1 MNVAL
6 SVTLCF
12 GYSLANAQEFLDPV
26 EPPIIEDQL
35 EHLAAENEDEAS
47 EDDNYLQAL
56 SHFLKHPIN
65 LNYADEGVLDQL
77 HLLNP
82 LQISSFFSYR
92 KLFGNFLS
100 IYELQ
105 AIPTWDLALINRIRP
120 YVTIAQKTE
129 VFNSIS
135 KRLPGRAIRAGIK
148 NGENSLM
155 IRATQVMEKSK
166 GYLLDSNEA
175 KNYYPGSAQKILM
188 RYKYRFKNL
197 LQFGLTA
204 EKDAGEQFFR
214 GAQKYG
220 FDFYSAHFFV
230 RNLGI
235 IKSLAI
241 GDFSVNLGQGLTQWQ
256 SLAFNK
262 GADIMNSKRQ
272 ADKLLPYN
280 SAGEIDF
287 NRGAGITLQK
297 RNWEATAL
305 ISYRKLD
312 AGFNVDTVSYE
323 DDASSLRT
331 SGYHRTA
338 NEIKGK
344 ATLGQL
350 TLGGNLTYQTE
361 KFHVGANAVHYNFQH
376 AITKED
382 YLYNKYALSG
392 KLAGNYSIDYSYT
405 LKNIHFYGE
414 AAVDNDMDKAFING
428 LLVNMDA
435 HVAMSFI
442 YRNISRG
449 YQSLYSN
456 AFTEN
461 TYPTNESGLYSGITI
476 TPVYFLRID
485 AYADFY
491 HFPWLKYRTDA
502 PTSGTDYMIQLTYQ
516 PSKQVAIYT
525 RFRTENKPINY
536 NPYNLILNPVIAR
549 PRQNFRIQFNYKLD
563 NRFTVRSRVELSWFD
578 RKNDASQNGFLTFVD
593 VLYKPMLKPFSG
605 NIRLQ
610 YFETDDY
617 DSRIYAFENDVQ
629 YSYSIPSFFNKG
641 YHYYVNGNY
650 DVSKK
655 LSFWIRFAQ
664 TIYSEKNTIG
674 SGLDLIAGNIKS
686 EVKMQLIYRF

>member
-1 MNVAL
+1 MHFAL
-6 SVTLCF
+6 SITLCF
-12 GYSLANAQEFLDPV
+12 GYSLANAQEFPYPI
-26 EPPIIEDQL
+26 EPPQIIEDQL
-35 EHLAAENEDEAS
+35 EHLAADNEDEAS

-56 SHFLKHPIN
+56 NHFLKYPIN
-65 LNYADEGVLDQL
+65 LNYADEGVLEQL

-105 AIPTWDLALINRIRP
+105 AIPTWDLTLISRIRP
-120 YVTIAQKTE
+120 YVNIAQKTE
-129 VFNSIS
+129 AFNSIS
-135 KRLPGRAIRAGIK
+135 SRIK
-148 NGENSLM
+148 KGESSLVM
-155 IRATQVMEKSK
+155 RGTQVIEKSK
-166 GYLLDSNEA
+166 GYLLDSSEA
-175 KNYYPGSAQKILM
+175 KNYYPGSAQKILV

-204 EKDAGEQFFR
+204 EKDAGEQFLK

-297 RNWEATAL
+297 RNWESTAFV
-305 ISYRKLD
+305 SYRKLD
-312 AGFNVDTVSYE
+312 AGINVDALSYE
-323 DDASSLRT
+323 DYASSLRT
-331 SGYHRTA
+331 SGYHRTV

-344 ATLGQL
+344 GVQGQL
-350 TLGGNLTYQTE
+350 TLGGNITYQTE

-376 AITKED
+376 SITKED

-392 KLAGNYSIDYSYT
+392 KSAGNYSIDYSYT

-414 AAVDNDMDKAFING
+414 AAVDNDLDKAFVNG

-456 AFTEN
+456 
-461 TYPTNESGLYSGITI
+461 
-476 TPVYFLRID
+476 
-485 AYADFY
+485 
-491 HFPWLKYRTDA
+491 
-502 PTSGTDYMIQLTYQ
+502 
-516 PSKQVAIYT
+516 
-525 RFRTENKPINY
+525 
-536 NPYNLILNPVIAR
+536 
-549 PRQNFRIQFNYKLD
+549 
-563 NRFTVRSRVELSWFD
+563 
-578 RKNDASQNGFLTFVD
+578 
-593 VLYKPMLKPFSG
+593 
-605 NIRLQ
+605 
-610 YFETDDY
+610 
-617 DSRIYAFENDVQ
+617 
-629 YSYSIPSFFNKG
+629 
-641 YHYYVNGNY
+641 
-650 DVSKK
+650 
-655 LSFWIRFAQ
+655 
-664 TIYSEKNTIG
+664 
-674 SGLDLIAGNIKS
+674 
-686 EVKMQLIYRF
+686 

>member
-516 PSKQVAIYT
+516 PNKQVAIYT

-549 PRQNFRIQFNYKLD
+549 PKQNFRTQFNYKLD